1 MKITVKQLKEMI
13 KQEFENVLLEEKKP
27 NKGLCKLCNTVHEE
41 GKCPKKEGK
50 LEEKK
55 SEACE
60 ECEKLKGDEKEKC
73 LSKCLDAEA
82 DAVGKELDKALAEPA
97 KGPGIYPSKKEESIE
112 EQIVAK
118 VLEALQ

>member
-13 KQEFENVLLEEKKP
+13 KQEFENVLLEGK
-27 NKGLCKLCNTVHEE
+27 HEE
-41 GKCPKKEGK
+41 ETCPECKKAKGKCICPKNEEKM
-50 LEEKK
+50 EEKK
-55 SEACE
+55 SEACK

-97 KGPGIYPSKKEESIE
+97 KGPGIFPSKKEESIE